1 MGNFRDLFRRVTY
14 LYGMSLA
21 LLAMPAFA
29 QADFSDAPASYGSAS
44 HTIVAGVRIG
54 ASVDD
59 ETVELPSA
67 NANGDDTNNI
77 DDEDGV
83 SFGTLQ
89 RGAIAVVTVSVS
101 GAGGFLQGWIDWNGD
116 GDWADAGEQIATDI
130 QDGGTRDFDGA
141 ANGQIRLNALIPATA
156 STSNAYARFRWS
168 TTSGLTSTATATSGE
183 VEDYRPS
190 IQTEGGTPTL
200 SGCIGPSV
208 STHAPARSTPTATS
222 SPTNGT
228 LTTGALSGTFSSTF
242 STNGFGGIS
251 ASAANNGVQFDMAN
265 GPGVFPDSYQFS
277 YTVTPGTGAGVNQ
290 VIVCQS
296 PYPVLNA
303 TNTAGSDIGNDEP
316 NEMTLTWSAGGTA
329 VIHDPDNQI
338 SSHANGAT
346 ISSGTKLI
354 FANSVPNGP
363 GTNGNGL
370 SGPDTWAIII
380 TPLGGASPF
389 TVNVNSVGCQT
400 SIPTNFCHL
409 MNTTSN
415 TTGDR
420 FREWISFDSRLAGR
434 RTVLNLTKSSA
445 VLTNPVETINHKA
458 IPGATIRYCILLT
471 NPGPSAASSVNVADP
486 LPAELTYVPGS
497 LKIGTSCTAGLVGE
511 DDDAIGADESNP
523 YGASISG
530 STVSATAASLAIGT
544 TIAVVLDTTIN

>member
-1 MGNFRDLFRRVTY
+1 MGWTQHLLQRVAFLVSMCLLLF
-14 LYGMSLA
+14 A
-21 LLAMPAFA
+21 APAFA
-29 QADFSDAPASYGSAS
+29 QADFSDAPAAYGSAS

-54 ASVDD
+54 ATVDD
-59 ETVELPSA
+59 EVASLPSA
-67 NANGDDTNNI
+67 NANGDDTSNI

-89 RGAIAVVTVSVS
+89 RGAIAVITVTVS

-141 ANGQIRLNALIPATA
+141 ANGQIRLNALVPASA

-168 TTSGLTSTATATSGE
+168 TTSGLTSTASATDGE

-190 IQTEGGTPTL
+190 ILTEGATPTL
-200 SGCIGPSV
+200 NGCIGPSV
-208 STHAPARSTPTATS
+208 SAHAPTITTPTATT
-222 SPTNGT
+222 SPMNGT

-242 STNGFGGIS
+242 STNGFGGVSVS
-251 ASAANNGVQFDMAN
+251 ASNKGVQFDMAN

-296 PYPVLNA
+296 PYPVLNP

-346 ISSGTKLI
+346 ITSGTKLI

-370 SGPDTWAIII
+370 SGPDTWAVIV
-380 TPLGGASPF
+380 TAPGGASPF
-389 TVNVNSVGCQT
+389 TVTVNSVGCQT
-400 SIPTNFCHL
+400 SLPSNFCHL

-415 TTGDR
+415 TSGDR

-434 RTVLNLTKSSA
+434 RTVLNLTKSSS
-445 VLTNPVETINHKA
+445 VFTNPVETINHKA
-458 IPGATIRYCILLT
+458 IPGATIRYCILVT
-471 NPGPSAASSVNVADP
+471 NPGPSAAASVNVADP
-486 LPAELTYVPGS
+486 LPAALTYVPGS
-497 LKIGTSCTAGLVGE
+497 LKIGTSCTTGLVAE
-511 DDDAIGADESNP
+511 DDNAVGTDESDP

-530 STVSATAASLAIGT
+530 TTISATAASLAIGT